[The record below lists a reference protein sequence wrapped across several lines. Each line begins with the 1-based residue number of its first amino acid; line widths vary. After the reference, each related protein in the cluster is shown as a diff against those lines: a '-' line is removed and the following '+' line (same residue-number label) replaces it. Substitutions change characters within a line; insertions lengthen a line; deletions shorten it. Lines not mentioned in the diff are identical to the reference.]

1 VSKLISFIGVLIAV
15 LVLSVDSVSAEEA
28 KYTVVHTDDIFEVR
42 SYDSHILA
50 EVTVQ
55 SDFEDAGGD
64 AFRPLF
70 NYISGNNINS
80 QKVSMTAPVS
90 QQGAGQKI
98 SMTSPVSQTGNDDF
112 WVVSFMMPSEYSLDT
127 LPTPLNP
134 NVSLRLVPARYIA
147 SVKYSGFWSQ
157 DRYQNHYS
165 KLIEWVVDKNL
176 MAVGEP
182 VWARYNAPYTP
193 WFLRRNEILLPI
205 EGINSYR

>member
-1 VSKLISFIGVLIAV
+1 MSKLISFIAG
-15 LVLSVDSVSAEEA
+15 LVLSVDSASAEEA
-28 KYTVVHTDDIFEVR
+28 KYTVVHMDKIFEVR
-42 SYDSHILA
+42 SYDSHVLA

-70 NYISGNNINS
+70 NYISGNNINR

-90 QQGAGQKI
+90 QQGTGQKI
-98 SMTSPVSQTGNDDF
+98 SMTSPVSQTGTDDL
-112 WVVSFMMPSEYSLDT
+112 WVVGFMMPSEFSLDT
-127 LPTPLNP
+127 LPKPLDTR
-134 NVSLRLVPARYIA
+134 VTLKLVPARYIA

-157 DRYQNHYS
+157 EQYQSHYS
-165 KLIEWVVDKNL
+165 KLLEWVSDRNL
-176 MAVGEP
+176 IAIGEP

-205 EGINSYR
+205 KNVNLYR